1 MNFVYTNYKGNTRQ
15 QVLAFSLATI
25 FVITS
30 ISFLVQINSIENAD
44 ALVDYSNTTITSELP
59 NLLQR
64 DLLTGQVIDDLKTGN
79 SLREEEKDQN
89 LGLNLEDFKGGLTL
103 DNSVGARFMDNN
115 LFLNLQNDNSKT
127 ISNILNNS
135 SEVID
140 WIPFE
145 SIIAVKVDKNKLDPT
160 PHFLNI
166 HVFENNQDKIIASW
180 EVDESKLYKFVHFP
194 VTRWQAPA
202 IPIDVV
208 LCKLGGGGCEAN
220 YTKSSMCNTYLE
232 MSKFYKCNI
241 TIQ

>member
-15 QVLAFSLATI
+15 QVLTFSLATI
-25 FVITS
+25 FVISS
-30 ISFLVQINSIENAD
+30 ISFLVQINSIENAG
-44 ALVDYSNTTITSELP
+44 ALVDYSNTTIISELP

-64 DLLTGQVIDDLKTGN
+64 DLLTGQVIDDLKPGD
-79 SLREEEKDQN
+79 SLIEDEKDQN
-89 LGLNLEDFKGGLTL
+89 LGLNLEDFKGGLTW
-103 DNSVGARFMDNN
+103 DNSIGARFMDNN

-127 ISNILNNS
+127 ISNILDNS

-145 SIIAVKVDKNKLDPT
+145 SIIAVKVDKNNLDPT
-160 PHFLNI
+160 PYFINV
-166 HVFENNQDKIIASW
+166 HVFINNQDKIISSW

-194 VTRWQAPA
+194 VTIWQAPA
-202 IPIDVV
+202 IPIDVI
-208 LCKLGGGGCEAN
+208 LSKLGGGEAN